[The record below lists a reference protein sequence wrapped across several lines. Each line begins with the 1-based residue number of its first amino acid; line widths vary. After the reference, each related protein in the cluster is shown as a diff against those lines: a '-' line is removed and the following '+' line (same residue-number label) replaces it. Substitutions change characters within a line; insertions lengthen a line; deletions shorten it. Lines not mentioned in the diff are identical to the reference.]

1 MSERTLPEATE
12 LDVYITRTF
21 QAPVAVVWK
30 FWTDPEL
37 LARWFGPHAVG
48 VDESSVVVEAKPG
61 GAWNLDMKDDAGV
74 YPLRT
79 TIVEIVE
86 NEYLECIIGAQTSA
100 GDIENVLLRVQFHD
114 HGDTTR
120 ITMHQGPLGEEF
132 REQTRAGW
140 LESFE
145 KIDAIIAGGAE

>member
-1 MSERTLPEATE
+1 MSDRVMPEATE
-12 LDVYITRTF
+12 RDVYITRTF

-30 FWTDPEL
+30 FWTDPAL

-48 VDESSVVVEAKPG
+48 VDEASVVVEPVPG
-61 GAWNLDMKDDAGV
+61 GAWSLDMKDDAGV

-86 NEYLECIIGAQTSA
+86 HEYLECIMSAQTSA
-100 GDIENVLLRVQFHD
+100 GDIENVILRVQFHD
-114 HGDTTR
+114 HGQTTR
-120 ITMHQGPLGEEF
+120 LTMHQGPFGEEF

-145 KIDAIIAGGAE
+145 KIDALIAGGEK